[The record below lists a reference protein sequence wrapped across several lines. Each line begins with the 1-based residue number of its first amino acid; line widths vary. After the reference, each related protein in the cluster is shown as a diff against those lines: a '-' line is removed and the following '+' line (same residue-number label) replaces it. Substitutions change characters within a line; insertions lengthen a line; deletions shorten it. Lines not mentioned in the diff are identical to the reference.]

1 MVTIKQVP
9 DGVDIDM
16 VQGDDIKIMCTVN
29 LNLTGYDLEAKVEFD
44 PEIILTINPID
55 LTIGKFYIVITKAQ
69 SQLLKGQ
76 FPWTLEWDDLA
87 GKHRTVIQGFLKV
100 ARNV

>member
-16 VQGDDIKIMCTVN
+16 VQGDDIKILCTVN
-29 LNLTGYDLEAKVEFD
+29 RDLTGYDIVAKVEFD
-44 PEIILTINPID
+44 PEIILAIDPID
-55 LTIGKFYIVITKAQ
+55 LTIGKFYIVITALQ

-76 FPWTLEWDDLA
+76 FPWTLEWDDPA
-87 GKHRTVIQGFLKV
+87 GLHRTVIRGFLKV